1 MDEIKFVIKTF
12 LATLL
17 LIALLQIKIED
28 KTIEARAYQMASQS
42 KFTYFLNDIAHGVI
56 HLAKQLKNQIDQG
69 LNKSKAP

>member
-17 LIALLQIKIED
+17 LIALLQIKIDD
-28 KTIEARAYQMASQS
+28 KTIEVRAYQMASQS
-42 KFTYFLNDIAHGVI
+42 RFTYFLNDIARGTI